1 MGQVYE
7 PLSTGRTPLPSMH
20 PPRCTAGPSLLRN
33 SDSYTRGAG
42 PQAAETT
49 RPVNKAVTGLERRE
63 TEGFSF
69 QPPPGAYHQPQRS
82 QEMGTRQAETYM
94 TGPQR
99 DFQPGRTSSHP
110 VPVPSNNWPTSFS
123 PEEIRQVQTIY
134 SITFG
139 ATYTGNIGSF
149 YHRPVPQQLITAS
162 IRSSAS
168 PGMPPSNTF
177 GPQHHQNVGT
187 ASRLLPPIF
196 STGYGHRSSDKNE
209 KMTLEDERLWNLP
222 HSTWLHNHDV
232 SVIRQFKGDLLPL
245 SQFWD
250 AFNLYCSQNNI
261 QHAHRATNR
270 FVDQKWHL
278 DIKERDARQAE
289 RKKEHE

>member
-1 MGQVYE
+1 MYHRALSVAQFRLLHAWGR
-7 PLSTGRTPLPSMH
+7 STGELTGRRDYQAREHSCDRPRTP
-20 PPRCTAGPSLLRN
+20 R
-33 SDSYTRGAG
+33 DRGIQFPASS
-42 PQAAETT
+42 
-49 RPVNKAVTGLERRE
+49 R
-63 TEGFSF
+63 
-69 QPPPGAYHQPQRS
+69 AYHQPQRS

-99 DFQPGRTSSHP
+99 GFQPGRTSSHP

-149 YHRPVPQQLITAS
+149 YRRPVPQQLITAS

-196 STGYGHRSSDKNE
+196 STGYGHRSSDNNE
-209 KMTLEDERLWNLP
+209 KVSQNPGHSIHFP
-222 HSTWLHNHDV
+222 HSAPSPNITLTTSSH
-232 SVIRQFKGDLLPL
+232 L
-245 SQFWD
+245 
-250 AFNLYCSQNNI
+250 FNP
-261 QHAHRATNR
+261 R
-270 FVDQKWHL
+270 
-278 DIKERDARQAE
+278 
-289 RKKEHE
+289 